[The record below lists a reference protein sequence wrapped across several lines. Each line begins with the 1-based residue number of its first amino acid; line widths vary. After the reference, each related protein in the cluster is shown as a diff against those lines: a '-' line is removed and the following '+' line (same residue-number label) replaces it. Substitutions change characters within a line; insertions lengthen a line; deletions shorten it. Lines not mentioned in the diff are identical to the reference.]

1 MKNAIFQYSEMEQMV
16 REVTSNS
23 KEEPQ
28 EVLMRELAK
37 GTFTVDLGG
46 ILSHIWRRLAVKS
59 NPHHPYK
66 CLILLEY
73 LLREGNTERIM
84 QELESDGSRKLA
96 RIEELRYFACASEA
110 RYGDALGSQSES
122 AKVRL
127 RAARFLKFINNDNDD
142 DLD

>member
-1 MKNAIFQYSEMEQMV
+1 MEQMV

-66 CLILLEY
+66 CLGLLEF
-73 LLREGNTERIM
+73 LLREGNA
-84 QELESDGSRKLA
+84 ELVQA
-96 RIEELRYFACASEA
+96 
-110 RYGDALGSQSES
+110 Q
-122 AKVRL
+122 
-127 RAARFLKFINNDNDD
+127 INNNLHLIQALTSFRLINDHHI
-142 DLD
+142 DLGGRVRVSAASGGGPKATCMT